1 MDTRIAPPVPAPPVG
16 RGRRSRYELGWSA
29 LALAAAAVLVAL
41 AILQSPPLP
50 LLGLVV
56 GLAALGGLLF
66 VTAPATTPLA
76 RRQYAGGALAVAGLV
91 LVAVGIGHHVTVGL
105 AVVGLLGCSSPWTL
119 RWITSV

>member
-76 RRQYAGGALAVAGLV
+76 RRQYADGA